1 MRENSFERLIAIRPP
16 ISVTD
21 RSVFALSSFLCFSFV
36 VQCREYQLCV
46 VCNFGFCVLL
56 RFCFLLRFWISP
68 SRKSLLQIFP
78 AWEYIAYRQ
87 VFRINQL
94 SIVPSP
100 VLFLQRFFPIQI
112 NAVLCVC
119 NDEDPR
125 TQVLSID
132 ITSFFEGQAPVAR
145 RVDNTI
151 HWIKLYLVENALR
164 FAITHWPDKYLTV
177 R

>member
-1 MRENSFERLIAIRPP
+1 MRVRGNSFECLIAIRPP

-68 SRKSLLQIFP
+68 SRKSLGQIFP
-78 AWEYIAYRQ
+78 AWEYVAHRQ

-94 SIVPSP
+94 SIALSP
-100 VLFLQRFFPIQI
+100 VLFPWRFFPTQI
-112 NAVLCVC
+112 YPVLCVC
-119 NDEDPR
+119 SHKDPR
-125 TQVLSID
+125 TLVLSIG
-132 ITSFFEGQAPVAR
+132 ITLFLKVRPRSFEG
-145 RVDNTI
+145 
-151 HWIKLYLVENALR
+151 
-164 FAITHWPDKYLTV
+164 
-177 R
+177 

>member
-1 MRENSFERLIAIRPP
+1 MRGNSFECLIVIRPP

-78 AWEYIAYRQ
+78 AWENIAYCQ

-94 SIVPSP
+94 SIAPSP
-100 VLFLQRFFPIQI
+100 VLFPWRFFPTQI
-112 NAVLCVC
+112 YAVLCVW
-119 NDEDPR
+119 NHKDPR
-125 TQVLSID
+125 TLVLSIG
-132 ITSFFEGQAPVAR
+132 ITRFFKVRPRSIEG
-145 RVDNTI
+145 
-151 HWIKLYLVENALR
+151 
-164 FAITHWPDKYLTV
+164 
-177 R
+177 

>member
-1 MRENSFERLIAIRPP
+1 MAEPHYELQSHKSTFWRDLRELRVRGNSFECLIAIRPP

-94 SIVPSP
+94 SIAPSP
-100 VLFLQRFFPIQI
+100 VLFPWRFFPTQI
-112 NAVLCVC
+112 YAALCVW
-119 NDEDPR
+119 NHKDPR
-125 TQVLSID
+125 TLVLSIG
-132 ITSFFEGQAPVAR
+132 ITGFFKVRPQSIEG
-145 RVDNTI
+145 
-151 HWIKLYLVENALR
+151 
-164 FAITHWPDKYLTV
+164 
-177 R
+177 

>member
-1 MRENSFERLIAIRPP
+1 MRGNSFECLIAVRPP

-78 AWEYIAYRQ
+78 AWENIAYCQ

-94 SIVPSP
+94 SIAPSP
-100 VLFLQRFFPIQI
+100 VLFPWRFFPTQI
-112 NAVLCVC
+112 YAVLCVC
-119 NDEDPR
+119 NHKDPR
-125 TQVLSID
+125 TLVLSIG
-132 ITSFFEGQAPVAR
+132 ITRFLKVRSRSFEG
-145 RVDNTI
+145 
-151 HWIKLYLVENALR
+151 
-164 FAITHWPDKYLTV
+164 
-177 R
+177 

>member
-1 MRENSFERLIAIRPP
+1 MLQTELRMRENSFECLIAIRPP
-16 ISVTD
+16 ISVAD
-21 RSVFALSSFLCFSFV
+21 RSVFALSSFLCFSLV

-94 SIVPSP
+94 SIAPSP
-100 VLFLQRFFPIQI
+100 VLFPWRFFPTQI
-112 NAVLCVC
+112 YAVLCVC
-119 NDEDPR
+119 NYNDPR
-125 TQVLSID
+125 TYVLSID
-132 ITSFFEGQAPVAR
+132 
-145 RVDNTI
+145 N
-151 HWIKLYLVENALR
+151 Y
-164 FAITHWPDKYLTV
+164 
-177 R
+177 